1 MALNFLVYYY
11 EMANDVLD
19 VIMKRKRLNHFS
31 DAVVGILTGYQ
42 AILNFEYFRANGE
55 GRYVLDFLTGRLSFN
70 GVSKDRFPI
79 FENLL
84 KWFNNEVIKHNI
96 DQSSLL
102 EARAEFDVSKPISHE
117 AIRIEAKKWIFFKK
131 IIEVNDYE
139 YKTTARLVLKTDKK
153 DYSKTVNSVIRN

>member
-84 KWFNNEVIKHNI
+84 KWFNNEVINTISTNHLYSKHGRNLMSVNRFHMN
-96 DQSSLL
+96 QF
-102 EARAEFDVSKPISHE
+102 ESKPRSG
-117 AIRIEAKKWIFFKK
+117 FF
-131 IIEVNDYE
+131 
-139 YKTTARLVLKTDKK
+139 
-153 DYSKTVNSVIRN
+153 